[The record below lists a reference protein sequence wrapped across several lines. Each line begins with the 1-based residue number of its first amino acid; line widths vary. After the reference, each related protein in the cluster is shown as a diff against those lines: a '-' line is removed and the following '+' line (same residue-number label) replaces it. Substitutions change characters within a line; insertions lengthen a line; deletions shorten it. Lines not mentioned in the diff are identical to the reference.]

1 MPKSIEDVTTPVTNM
16 PSSKWI
22 LFFTKKKAF
31 IKDVGIGFLIGGII
45 GCFLI
50 QTSIAFQEPIGRM
63 ISLITPL
70 EIPAN
75 LENIARINKQIKSRI
90 ASLKIK
96 RDSKIPQVPYLIVDT
111 SGNQFQLMRGK
122 RTLYHSICSTGSYL
136 ILKRNREEIWI
147 FQTPRGMFRIQNVIM
162 DPVWRMPDWA
172 FIEEGLPVPPQDA
185 AERFE
190 TGVLGEYA
198 FDLGEGYLI
207 HGTLYQRFLGMP
219 VTHGCIRLGD
229 KEIETI
235 YRNLQVGSKVFIY

>member
-1 MPKSIEDVTTPVTNM
+1 MENLTTPVVNI

-31 IKDVGIGFLIGGII
+31 IKDIIFGFLIGGVVS
-45 GCFLI
+45 CFLI
-50 QTSIAFQEPIGRM
+50 QASMAFQEPIGRM
-63 ISLITPL
+63 ICLLTPL

-75 LENIARINKQIKSRI
+75 IENMTRTNRQLKSRI
-90 ASLKIK
+90 ASLRIK

-122 RTLYHSICSTGSYL
+122 RILYHSVCSTGSYL
-136 ILKRNREEIWI
+136 ILKKNNKEIWI
-147 FQTPRGMFRIQNVIM
+147 FQTPRGMFRVQNVIP

-172 FIEEGLPVPPQDA
+172 FIEEGLPVPPHDA

-229 KEIETI
+229 EEIETI